1 MGLFFKNTIVLVVV
15 PPKFCIGT
23 ILMQNFGGTSKSI
36 MIFLKKAYWVLSY
49 NDS

>member
-15 PPKFCIGT
+15 PPKFRIGT